1 MNRVLS
7 VLAIVVIFCVL
18 GCRDKTNQIPPR
30 SFRVTVKNLVE
41 GSDFLVKQVII
52 ESHKD
57 STICIRNK
65 GGDFELTGTVKP
77 VEKAYTDLVVAEITF
92 VAVTVKT
99 AEAGN
104 IIKWMIKV
112 NGERLRANGP
122 SARVPIEAQGLIEI
136 PSMNDVLYMAF
147 DQKYCKRGYDIEIG
161 TLLGQ
166 PLVLSVR

>member
-1 MNRVLS
+1 MNKVVTL
-7 VLAIVVIFCVL
+7 LGIVVVFCVV

-57 STICIRNK
+57 STICIKNK
-65 GGDFELTGTVKP
+65 GGKFELTGTVKP

-136 PSMNDVLYMAF
+136 PSMNDVFIKAVEKSNK
-147 DQKYCKRGYDIEIG
+147 Q
-161 TLLGQ
+161 
-166 PLVLSVR
+166 